1 MQSPLPQ
8 LPTGSGEV
16 PDRAFY
22 LRESSTRRG
31 IPTNV
36 SNGCPVDG
44 CKEFLKTCDWPA
56 LSRLVVTIALI
67 IVVVRVPPRSVSTDL
82 RKSGGTP
89 SGNHSAKRYM
99 SSPAG
104 TRGRI
109 VDRGFSKAI
118 ASFSSPLPPIYILR
132 GGNFREDKWWRALR
146 AKESD
151 ILLFFVLSRHSIFL
165 RRIVYYQTVDPA
177 GKYQSDAG
185 LQRIDETPWIIKS
198 SVSCSSN
205 TLFLFAISVYVWEY
219 YLSNKLN

>member
-56 LSRLVVTIALI
+56 LSRLVVTIALV

-118 ASFSSPLPPIYILR
+118 ASFSSPLLTR
-132 GGNFREDKWWRALR
+132 GGLERSYSDHGPSRITQPRLCYRMGANAFRRR
-146 AKESD
+146 
-151 ILLFFVLSRHSIFL
+151 SR
-165 RRIVYYQTVDPA
+165 
-177 GKYQSDAG
+177 
-185 LQRIDETPWIIKS
+185 
-198 SVSCSSN
+198 
-205 TLFLFAISVYVWEY
+205 
-219 YLSNKLN
+219 NK